1 MIGFKFLIDLADQL
15 GVIQLVKD
23 KLLRQPDPAADK
35 LVVVLAELSKVYGVI
50 EGELV
55 KYLSLYF
62 DHQQGPHDERA
73 VLLTLEGGQL
83 RMRVGEL
90 AVIVTRSETSMIS
103 IFGAGFTM
111 H

>member
-62 DHQQGPHDERA
+62 DHQQGLHDERA